1 LVQTHKQTAKNV
13 ICKRL
18 SDSCFRK
25 RADFMAFY
33 VKGNRDFLA
42 VLDALINT
50 YVGKE
55 FLDNTQVHQT
65 PTICRKM
72 VNLNL
77 KWW

>member
-1 LVQTHKQTAKNV
+1 
-13 ICKRL
+13 
-18 SDSCFRK
+18 
-25 RADFMAFY
+25 MAFY

-77 KWW
+77 K